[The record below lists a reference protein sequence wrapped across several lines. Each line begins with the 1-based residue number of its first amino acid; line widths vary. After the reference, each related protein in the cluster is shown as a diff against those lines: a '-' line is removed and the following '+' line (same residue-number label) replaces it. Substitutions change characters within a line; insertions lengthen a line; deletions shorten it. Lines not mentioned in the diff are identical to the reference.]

1 MRRAP
6 LVRGTLLCLGSI
18 VLCPLTLAHTALG
31 RRKLAQAPEESLDWS
46 ALQSFR
52 I

>member
-1 MRRAP
+1 MRKAP
-6 LVRGTLLCLGSI
+6 LVRGALPYLGS
-18 VLCPLTLAHTALG
+18 LG